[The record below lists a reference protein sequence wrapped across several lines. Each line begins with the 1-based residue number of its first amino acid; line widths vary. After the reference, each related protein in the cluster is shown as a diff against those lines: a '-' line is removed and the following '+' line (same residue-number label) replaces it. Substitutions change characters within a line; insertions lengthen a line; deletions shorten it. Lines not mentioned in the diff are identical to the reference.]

1 MESNVTNTSPAYDL
15 AKLETLEG
23 CFNELFRNKFMG
35 LECCI
40 PAIVI
45 SYDRPSHIATVQ
57 PAVNLVLA
65 NGKTTER
72 PKISMS
78 VMRMS
83 SGGFLLDMP
92 IAAGDTGWIVASDRD
107 STVVKQNSK
116 KAPPLSL
123 DMHKYEHG
131 FFVPDKWGTIAIDS
145 EDDGCMVLSSPNGET
160 KIRISNGNI
169 DLISSGTIGIKS
181 NLNIIGNAT
190 ISGNAIISCNSTI
203 SGEMSAKSIFMNID
217 GSMKQLVKKSITY
230 NNGSEVVRQDF
241 IVPSD
246 SEPSTLT
253 ITVTTTP
260 AGTYPGTDYFG
271 FGPVEQYA
279 LPGDTISLTVIQGSY
294 QQGKGYYIS
303 SYWINVDDVRVL
315 TVNNTKLYAGT
326 VITYTIPT
334 TAESNVFVGQ
344 SYSYPKS

>member
-131 FFVPDKWGTIAIDS
+131 FFVPDKWGTVSVDNDDADS
-145 EDDGCMVLSSPNGET
+145 LILVSPDGKN
-160 KIRISNGNI
+160 KIRINNSGISIISTNAISLNGNVNV
-169 DLISSGTIGIKS
+169 SG
-181 NLNIIGNAT
+181 NITA
-190 ISGNAIISCNSTI
+190 SGNAVI
-203 SGEMSAKSIFMNID
+203 SGSLTADKIFMTID
-217 GSMKQLVKKSITY
+217 GVSKQIVKDKITY
-230 NNGSEVVRQDF
+230 LNPSSTVTERDI
-241 IVPSD
+241 IVPAD
-246 SEPSTLT
+246 STPTYPLRVTVQVIGSLT
-253 ITVTTTP
+253 GEYITMSP
-260 AGTYPGTDYFG
+260 IEQYSYPGTTLTF
-271 FGPVEQYA
+271 
-279 LPGDTISLTVIQGSY
+279 TVISHKNSGR
-294 QQGKGYYIS
+294 YYIS
-303 SYWINVDDVRVL
+303 EYWILVDSVRVKD
-315 TVNNTKLYAGT
+315 VSGVKLYAGAT
-326 VITYTIPT
+326 VSYTIPT
-334 TAESNVFVGQ
+334 TATSTVEIKFT
-344 SYSYPKS
+344 YSSSS